1 MWRMWCLSA
10 SHADADADAAD
21 ADADADDDFN
31 TTRHT
36 QSHTHRAL
44 FSVDYRARWIVQ

>member
-1 MWRMWCLSA
+1 MWCLCA
-10 SHADADADAAD
+10 SHADSDDDTAA
-21 ADADADDDFN
+21 AAADDDDFD

-36 QSHTHRAL
+36 VAYAPTAL

>member
-1 MWRMWCLSA
+1 MWCLSA
-10 SHADADADAAD
+10 SHADAAAAAAAADAA
-21 ADADADDDFN
+21 AADDFN

-36 QSHTHRAL
+36 QSHTHRTL

>member
-1 MWRMWCLSA
+1 MWCLCA
-10 SHADADADAAD
+10 SHADADDDTDAA
-21 ADADADDDFN
+21 ADDDADFD

-36 QSHTHRAL
+36 VAYAPTAL